1 MTVQGTTTATWPPL
15 DQVKAAKPMRRS
27 APSAMRARNWAST
40 TPRARPSYCSTSSC
54 GVIEAETSTA
64 VMRLKSVATGS
75 GWSREASTA
84 ARSCP
89 TAGAAV
95 ARQPTQTRKKVRVLN
110 SMQNAPQAEL
120 QQRGGKKRLMRRS
133 LCLLQPRRL
142 QKRLSGGD
150 FGRYH
155 ADSVRCALIERGWRR
170 AVPPGG
176 WPQRRSRRE
185 AARRPQLRQAEALGE
200 RVGHDLVTCGHE
212 MGRAHV

>member
-1 MTVQGTTTATWPPL
+1 
-15 DQVKAAKPMRRS
+15 MRIS
-27 APSAMRARNWAST
+27 DWSSDV
-40 TPRARPSYCSTSSC
+40 CSSDLC

-120 QQRGGKKRLMRRS
+120 QQRGGKKI
-133 LCLLQPRRL
+133 
-142 QKRLSGGD
+142 
-150 FGRYH
+150 GR
-155 ADSVRCALIERGWRR
+155 ASCR
-170 AVPPGG
+170 
-176 WPQRRSRRE
+176 
-185 AARRPQLRQAEALGE
+185 E
-200 RVGHDLVTCGHE
+200 RVCKYV
-212 MGRAHV
+212 